1 MSALEYEEMLKKIYS
16 KLPKEVG
23 SKGRF
28 EIPLAEVAQQG
39 TQTIIKNFAQICTVV
54 RREQKHIFKFLTKE
68 LAVPAS
74 ISDQRVIMQGRFSQK
89 AIQQKL
95 ERYIKEFVFCTE
107 CGSPD
112 TKLIKQDRITI
123 ILCEACGARAS
134 VKAI

>member
-1 MSALEYEEMLKKIYS
+1 MIALEYEEMLKKIYY
-16 KLPKEVG
+16 KLPKEVVG
-23 SKGRF
+23 KGRF
-28 EIPLAEVAQQG
+28 EIPLAEVVQQG
-39 TQTIIKNFAQICTVV
+39 SQTIIKNFAQICTIV

-74 ISDQRVIMQGRFSQK
+74 ISDQMIIMQGRFSQK

-95 ERYIKEFVFCTE
+95 EMYIKEFVFCAE

-112 TKLIKQDRITI
+112 TKLIKQGRITI
-123 ILCEACGARAS
+123 MLCEACGARAS

>member
-1 MSALEYEEMLKKIYS
+1 MLKKIYS
-16 KLPKEVG
+16 KLPKEVVG
-23 SKGRF
+23 KGRF
-28 EIPLAEVAQQG
+28 EIPLAEVVQQG
-39 TQTIIKNFAQICTVV
+39 SQTIIKNFAQICTIV
-54 RREQKHIFKFLTKE
+54 RREQKHIFKFLIKE

-89 AIQQKL
+89 VIQQKL

-112 TKLIKQDRITI
+112 TKLIKQGRITI
-123 ILCEACGARAS
+123 MLCEACGARAS